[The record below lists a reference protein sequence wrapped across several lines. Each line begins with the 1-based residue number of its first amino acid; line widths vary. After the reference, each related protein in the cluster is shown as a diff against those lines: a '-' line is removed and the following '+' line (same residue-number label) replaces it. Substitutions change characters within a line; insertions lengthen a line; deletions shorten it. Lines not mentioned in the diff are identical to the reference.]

1 MMEKN
6 RMPCNRREV
15 RVHCNMTIQFRV
27 SHENN
32 YGTCWNLG
40 LHGMYVAF
48 DGDILPGESIEIG
61 FVISEEHPLL
71 IEVKGQ
77 VIWVNIGKMRKQ
89 HDLPDGFGVEFME
102 LEAEARAAIS
112 KFLEQG

>member
-1 MMEKN
+1 MEIS
-6 RMPCNRREV
+6 RILSNRREV

-48 DGDILPGESIEIG
+48 DGDILPGELIEIS
-61 FVISEEHPLL
+61 FVISEEYPFL
-71 IEVKGQ
+71 IEAEGQ
-77 VIWVNIGKMRKQ
+77 VVWVNIGKTRKQ
-89 HDLPDGFGVEFME
+89 NDLPEGFGVEFLTLQE
-102 LEAEARAAIS
+102 EVRTTIS